1 LAAAQ
6 VLPGSELYVS
16 GLPDGV
22 EVWQDGAERTVLDR
36 VTAEH
41 VFVTAA

>member
-1 LAAAQ
+1 
-6 VLPGSELYVS
+6 VS
-16 GLPDGV
+16 GLSDGV
-22 EVWQDGAERTVLDR
+22 EVWQDGTERTALDR